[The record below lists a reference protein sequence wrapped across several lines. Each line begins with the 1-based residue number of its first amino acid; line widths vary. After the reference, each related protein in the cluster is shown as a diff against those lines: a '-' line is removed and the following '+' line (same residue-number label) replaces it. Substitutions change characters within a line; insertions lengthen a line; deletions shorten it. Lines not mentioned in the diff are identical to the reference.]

1 MESLEFGFMREA
13 VRGFLD
19 LELPKHA
26 RPRRPL
32 SRLSALKR
40 DVRRL
45 DPVSLA
51 DFCSWVYQY
60 GRTAW
65 KRRPRREARA
75 IRLGI
80 PSSSDEGDL
89 C

>member
-1 MESLEFGFMREA
+1 MREP

-26 RPRRPL
+26 RRPRPL
-32 SRLSALKR
+32 SRLAALKR
-40 DVRRL
+40 EVRRL
-45 DPVSLA
+45 DPVSFG
-51 DFCSWVYQY
+51 DFCGWVYQY
-60 GRTAW
+60 DLNSW
-65 KRRPRREARA
+65 ERRHPREARA

-80 PSSSDEGDL
+80 PFSGDEGDL